1 VEHQILAL
9 GKRAE
14 NAKKLLM
21 HLYQSPMISVS
32 DAAEILAISHQSANA
47 LVKQLE
53 EMGILIETTGYGRN
67 RLYMFSRYFE
77 LFIS

>member
-32 DAAEILAISHQSANA
+32 DAAEILAVSHQSANA

-77 LFIS
+77 LFIK